1 MTRRAPDAA
10 LIRLVDDYLVAD
22 KKWREINRAETAVP
36 RRLQFAL
43 ERKSNA
49 ALKVVDLLLG
59 KIERR
64 RASTLPGIVAKAK
77 VAICE
82 ANDQEDFAAGI
93 GLSISRDLLRLKNG
107 PARRKLAKIERT
119 RKAA

>member
-1 MTRRAPDAA
+1 MTRRAPDAP
-10 LIRLVDDYLVAD
+10 LLRLVDDYLAAD

-49 ALKVVDLLLG
+49 ALKVVDRLLD
-59 KIERR
+59 KIERT

-82 ANDQEDFAAGI
+82 GSDQEDFAAGM
-93 GLSISRDLLRLKNG
+93 GLSISRDLLRLESRPLRPRKNQPRG
-107 PARRKLAKIERT
+107 EQ
-119 RKAA
+119 